1 MVFAGGMLYFG
12 LDFVNNLL
20 SYQVRVFLL
29 NSVTF
34 LLSLVDFWKFAT
46 LNANR
51 YCFCLIVWYVSIF
64 YGDWYPSCIS
74 FGHEWTPPPP
84 TSALLP

>member
-34 LLSLVDFWKFAT
+34 LLSLVDFWKFAP

-51 YCFCLIVWYVSIF
+51 NCFCLIVWYVSIF
-64 YGDWYPSCIS
+64 YGD
-74 FGHEWTPPPP
+74 
-84 TSALLP
+84 